1 MHCGNPSVLHSC
13 DARVKIVL
21 LVAYCITLFLVNSWA
36 GLALCALAFAFSFV
50 LSGLSARHMFALT
63 VPVFALGFLV
73 VVCNSFSMDV
83 LRTTTVGPQL
93 EILPGLRLPVGLD
106 PVPLAGTFGFVPEGF
121 VRGCF
126 HAVRIFLLVLAVL
139 VVSFSTSSSDAMAAL
154 GAFMSPLR
162 RFGVPVDDAVMVFVL
177 AIRFMPLAMGEL
189 GRIRDAQWS
198 RGAPFGEGSY
208 AQRLRLWQSV
218 FAPLIAGLF
227 RRADA
232 LAQGM
237 DARCYGAADVRRT
250 SLVDRR
256 FTSRSALSLCTGLAA
271 CALISWLF

>member
-1 MHCGNPSVLHSC
+1 MHCGNPSLLHRC

-36 GLALCALAFAFSFV
+36 GLALCALAFAFSFA
-50 LSGLSARHMFALT
+50 LSGLSARRMFVLA
-63 VPVFALGFLV
+63 VPVFVLGFLV
-73 VVCNSFSMDV
+73 VVCNSFSLDV
-83 LRTTTVGPQL
+83 FQVTPMGLQL
-93 EILPGLRLPVGLD
+93 ELLPGLRLPVGFD
-106 PVPLAGTFGFVPEGF
+106 PVPLVGAFGFVPEGF
-121 VRGCF
+121 ARGCF

-139 VVSFSTSSSDAMAAL
+139 VVSFSTTASDAMAAL

-162 RFGVPVDDAVMVFVL
+162 RFGVPVDDAVMVFAL
-177 AIRFMPLAMGEL
+177 AIRFMPLAMDEL

-227 RRADA
+227 RRADV

-237 DARCYGAADVRRT
+237 DARCYGVADVRRT

-256 FTSRSALSLCTGLAA
+256 FTSRSALSLCAGLAV
-271 CALISWLF
+271 CVLISWLF

>member
-1 MHCGNPSVLHSC
+1 MHCGNPSLLHSC

-21 LVAYCITLFLVNSWA
+21 LVVYCITLFLVNSWA
-36 GLALCALAFAFSFV
+36 GLVLCALAFAFSFA
-50 LSGLSARHMFALT
+50 LSGLSARRMFALT
-63 VPVFALGFLV
+63 VPVFVLGFLV
-73 VVCNSFSMDV
+73 VMCNSFSLDV
-83 LRTTTVGPQL
+83 FQAIAMGPQL
-93 EILPGLRLPVGLD
+93 EVFPGLRLPAGLN

-121 VRGCF
+121 ICGCF

-139 VVSFSTSSSDAMAAL
+139 AVSFSMTSSDAMAAL
-154 GAFMSPLR
+154 GAFMGPLR
-162 RFGVPVDDAVMVFVL
+162 RFGVPVDDAVMIFAL

-256 FTSRSALSLCTGLAA
+256 FTSRSALSLFVGLAV
-271 CALISWLF
+271 CTLISLLF